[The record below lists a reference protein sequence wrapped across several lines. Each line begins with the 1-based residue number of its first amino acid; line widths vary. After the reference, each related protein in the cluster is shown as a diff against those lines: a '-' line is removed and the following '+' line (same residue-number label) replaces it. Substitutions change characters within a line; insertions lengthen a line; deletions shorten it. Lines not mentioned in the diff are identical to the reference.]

1 MHSSKKGGVLKMEI
15 IKENK
20 FQQQEEVVLEEK
32 KSFFKRIF
40 LAKDEEKNKFNS
52 ISKPANIALN
62 ILFGALAAMCI
73 IPFIFVIIISF
84 TSEQSLQMNGY
95 KFWPEEWSL
104 NAYKYIFG
112 AGGTGPQIF
121 KAYGITILVTISG
134 TLLGLVIMTSFA
146 YALSRKNFAYRK
158 FFTKLIFIPMLF
170 SWGMVAS
177 YLVNTRFLGIKNTL
191 WALILPIC
199 VSSFHIIILRT
210 FFKTTVPDAIVESA
224 KIDGASELTVF
235 TRIVLPIS
243 LPAIATIG
251 LFLTLGFW
259 NDWFNAMLY
268 IDRSALV
275 PLQYLLIKI
284 EGTMEFLA
292 NNAAMLGTD
301 GVSVANNLPKDTA
314 KMAIVVITTL
324 PIVFAYPFFQ
334 KYFVS
339 GLTVGAVKE

>member
-1 MHSSKKGGVLKMEI
+1 MEML
-15 IKENK
+15 KENK
-20 FQQQEEVVLEEK
+20 LQHENNQKEN
-32 KSFFKRIF
+32 KSFIKKFF
-40 LAKDEEKNKFNS
+40 SVLSAGKDEEKNKFNS
-52 ISKPANIALN
+52 VSKPTNVVLN
-62 ILFGALAAMCI
+62 ILFATLAALCI
-73 IPFIFVIIISF
+73 IPFIFVVIISF

-95 KFWPEEWSL
+95 RFWPEEWSL
-104 NAYKYIFG
+104 DAYKYIFG

-121 KAYGITILVTISG
+121 RAYGITILVTITG
-134 TLLGLVIMTSFA
+134 TILGLIIMTSFA

-158 FFTKLIFIPMLF
+158 FYTKLIFIPMLF
-170 SWGMVAS
+170 SGGMVAS
-177 YLVNTRFLGIKNTL
+177 YLVNTRFLGIKNTIF
-191 WALILPIC
+191 ALILPIC

-268 IDRSALV
+268 IDKSSLI

-301 GVSVANNLPKDTA
+301 GIMAAANLPKDTA

>member
-20 FQQQEEVVLEEK
+20 FQQQVEVVLEEK

-170 SWGMVAS
+170 SGGMVAS